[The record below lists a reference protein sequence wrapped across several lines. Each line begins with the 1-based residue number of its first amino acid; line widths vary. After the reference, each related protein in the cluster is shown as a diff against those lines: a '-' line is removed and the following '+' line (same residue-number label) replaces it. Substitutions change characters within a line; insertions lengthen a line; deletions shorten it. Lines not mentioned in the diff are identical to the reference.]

1 MGGGYGVGRDGWEGR
16 VDTEKSGPVFW
27 IVLIEFTDHLLM
39 DPCDLHSQSRSQNSG
54 CGTCSL

>member
-39 DPCDLHSQSRSQNSG
+39 DPCDLHSQSR
-54 CGTCSL
+54 